1 MNKTSSNKN
10 HTSKIN
16 RREFIS
22 AGVGLGVL
30 SVIPNHVFAA
40 KKQGLTAPSDK
51 ICLLHIGCGSQ
62 GLSELSTLL
71 KSPDIEIIAVAD
83 PNRESYDYIHWSEN
97 GLRDQLRKL
106 IDEPTWKDGIKG
118 IPGGRDVMKD
128 VVERYYRKNRAGYN
142 GSITAVEDYREILT
156 KIKDID
162 AVKIMSPDHQH
173 AYQALD
179 CLKNGKH
186 AIMHKP
192 LGNKMTEAMK
202 VVEMAKAS
210 KLSTHMMAYNAFGDG
225 NMEQIKKW
233 IDAGAIGKLK
243 EIHNWSNRPVWPQYP
258 VIPTD
263 KPAIPNGLN
272 WDLWLGP
279 AEMRDYHPYY
289 THATFRGWY
298 EFGAGAIADMGYY
311 SLWSVFDA
319 LKLDSAISAST
330 RFSRV
335 VGLKNNVPSTIFNDY
350 SYPMAA
356 AYRFEVP
363 YKNGSGSIILQWHD
377 GGMKP
382 QTPEGYEK
390 DDLPIEGMMFLGD
403 KGAIV
408 SGFLRDKP
416 FIVGEQAA
424 KYADIKGSPME
435 DNPSGKLPN
444 GNERWLQ
451 AWIDGCRG
459 KGKGAGSFENAKEVN
474 ETFNLG
480 SVSLMSNGKKLLYD
494 PKTRTVTND
503 TEANKLLT
511 RKIRQG
517 WEM

>member
-1 MNKTSSNKN
+1 MNQSESNKKQV
-10 HTSKIN
+10 SKMD
-16 RREFIS
+16 RRTFIT
-22 AGVGLGVL
+22 AGVGLGVF
-30 SVIPNHVFAA
+30 SVIPNHIFAA
-40 KKQGLTAPSDK
+40 QKHGMVAPSDK
-51 ICLLHIGCGSQ
+51 IRLLHIGCGTE
-62 GLSELSTLL
+62 GLDELPALL
-71 KSPDIEIIAVAD
+71 NSPDIEIVAVAD

-97 GLRDQLRKL
+97 GLRNHLRRL
-106 IDEPTWKDGIKG
+106 CGDPSWKEGIQG
-118 IPGGRDVMKD
+118 IPGGRDIMKD
-128 VVERYYRKNRAGYN
+128 VVTKYYQKNRQGYK
-142 GSITAVEDYREILT
+142 GSIVAAEDYREILASV
-156 KIKDID
+156 KDID

-186 AIMHKP
+186 VIMHKP

-202 VVEMAKAS
+202 VVDMAKSS
-210 KLSTHMMAYNAFGDG
+210 KLSTFMMAYNAFGDG
-225 NMEQIKKW
+225 NMDQVKKW

-258 VIPTD
+258 VKPTD
-263 KPAIPNGLN
+263 KPSVPGGLN

-279 AEMRDYHPYY
+279 SEMRDYHPSY

-335 VGLKNNVPSTIFNDY
+335 VGLKNNVPETIVNDY

-363 YKNGSGSIILQWHD
+363 YKDGSGSIILQWHD

-382 QTPEGYEK
+382 QTPEGYDK
-390 DDLPIEGMMFLGD
+390 DDLPIEGMMFVGD

-408 SGFLRDKP
+408 SGFLRQNP
-416 FIVGEQAA
+416 VIVGPQASQ
-424 KYADIKGSPME
+424 YADVIGNPMSPKPT
-435 DNPSGKLPN
+435 DALPN
-444 GNERWLQ
+444 GTERWLQ
-451 AWIDGCRG
+451 VWIDGCRG
-459 KGKGAGSFENAKEVN
+459 KGKSPGSFENAKEVN

-480 SVSLMSNGKKLLYD
+480 SVSLMSNGKKIMYN
-494 PKTRTVTND
+494 PQTRSITND
-503 TEANKLLT
+503 AEANQLLT
-511 RKIRQG
+511 RKIRKG